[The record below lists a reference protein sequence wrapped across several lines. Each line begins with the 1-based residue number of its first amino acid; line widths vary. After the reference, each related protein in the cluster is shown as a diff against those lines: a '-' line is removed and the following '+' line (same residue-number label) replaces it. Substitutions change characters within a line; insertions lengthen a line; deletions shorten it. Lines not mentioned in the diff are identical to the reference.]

1 VVLANEN
8 MKIDITDPK
17 NELIPG
23 FKGTFIHGNG
33 FTAAYW
39 QVEKGSILPEHHHV
53 HEQLTQVTE
62 GEFELVVGG
71 VKHLC
76 KPEAVILIP
85 SEVPHSGIAL
95 TDCKITD
102 IFCPGRPEYK

>member
-1 VVLANEN
+1 
-8 MKIDITDPK
+8 
-17 NELIPG
+17 
-23 FKGTFIHGNG
+23 
-33 FTAAYW
+33 
-39 QVEKGSILPEHHHV
+39 
-53 HEQLTQVTE
+53 VTE

-95 TDCKITD
+95 TDCKIID